1 MCPAFVVLAALC
13 GSDAGHKS
21 PGMMKSLMLMMVP
34 LTLAACVEAQ
44 PSVARSD
51 APLADRIAADCAR
64 RKGKSARD
72 AAGNGLK
79 AVRCHLPDGRIESW
93 GVVQP

>member
-1 MCPAFVVLAALC
+1 MCPAFVVLVPLC
-13 GSDAGHKS
+13 GPDARPKS
-21 PGMMKSLMLMMVP
+21 SGMMKYLMLMIVP

-44 PSVARSD
+44 PSVSRSD

-72 AAGNGLK
+72 SAGNGLK

-93 GVVQP
+93 GIVQP